1 VPKGLPD
8 FRALEYIERMRS
20 ISRKIGQPLKIFAV
34 LCGVLIVLAPI
45 LIHAQ
50 QRKPLLGLALN
61 VSKTGGTK
69 ELVDSILEE
78 KRLGCTLIQN
88 TTKWSDIEATPTDIK
103 VAKLEQISKISE
115 RSASNLQLLCKQSI
129 RTIGPFPRI

>member
-1 VPKGLPD
+1 
-8 FRALEYIERMRS
+8 M
-20 ISRKIGQPLKIFAV
+20 
-34 LCGVLIVLAPI
+34 LAPI